1 MQKFHNFCHSVCAT
15 PVLNVAP
22 QDTYNLDEVPKSV
35 SGFMRRNVHSLNDR
49 GTPNEVRKSPFTEQD
64 FMRSKTDLLTIKF
77 QEKDEPVC
85 QPIKPFIIYKLK
97 DNFKPSAAEKAKYN
111 KDVIVTFQKCG
122 VIDTDWMV
130 RNYLPNWGC
139 GHQQRRFA
147 IYDSATAHITQA
159 VKDGFARANTSVAV
173 IPGGLTAILQSLDC
187 DFIFVSRHHYQRVAD
202 EWACKNPNLKLTA
215 AQRRILGTHF
225 TAAA

>member
-1 MQKFHNFCHSVCAT
+1 MQREIEKQATHLGVPHSFNAADWMERFLKRHRIADMAEKRRGTKSPDQLKQEVQKFHNFCHNVCAT

-22 QDTYNLDEVPKSV
+22 QDTYNLDVVPNSV
-35 SGFMRRNVHSLNDR
+35 SGFLRRNVHSLNDR

-77 QEKDEPVC
+77 QEKDRPVC
-85 QPIKPFIIYKLK
+85 QPIKPFIIYKMK
-97 DNFKPSAAEKAKYN
+97 DNFKPSTAEKAKYN

-139 GHQQRRFA
+139 GHKQRRFA
-147 IYDSATAHITQA
+147 TYDSATAHITQA
-159 VKDGFARANTSVAV
+159 VKDGLPEP
-173 IPGGLTAILQSLDC
+173 IPL
-187 DFIFVSRHHYQRVAD
+187 
-202 EWACKNPNLKLTA
+202 
-215 AQRRILGTHF
+215 
-225 TAAA
+225 